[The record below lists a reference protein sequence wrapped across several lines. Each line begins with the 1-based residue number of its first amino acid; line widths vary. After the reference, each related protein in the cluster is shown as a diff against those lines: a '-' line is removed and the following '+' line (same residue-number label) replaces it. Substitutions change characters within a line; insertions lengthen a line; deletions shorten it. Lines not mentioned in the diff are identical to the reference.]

1 MSRRSLLRTLG
12 AGAVSAGLASCGVPA
27 AHVPPGERA
36 AADLSATDKRLTWAN
51 WPLYIDTD
59 DADET
64 RRPTLEAFEERTG
77 ISVEYVEEIN
87 DNDEFFGKVSPAL
100 MNRQRTGRDLIVI
113 SDWMCARFVRLGWV
127 QEMDRARQPNVTR
140 YLDPQLRSPAFDPG
154 RKFTVPWQSGI
165 TGIAYNRRGL
175 GREIRSVSELWAGDL
190 KGRVTLLSGLDEA
203 FALLMQGNGVD
214 ITRWTADD
222 FHTICDQV
230 EEQVRKGQIR
240 RFTGNDYIKDLSSG
254 DVLACQAY
262 SGDVIQLQ
270 ADDPDIRFVV
280 PEEGAEL
287 WSESLMIPNQA
298 RHKAN
303 AERLIDYYYE
313 PEVAA
318 ELAAWVNYVCPVP
331 AAQDVLGRVR
341 KVPSSARRAG
351 PAASGACSRRAGRKP
366 SYWLYVGFRPVR
378 RECVPGVAGQAGLCG
393 HGLASA
399 KDEETAALAED
410 PLIFP
415 DAAMRGRL
423 AIARDITGGERTEFA
438 KRWNAVAGL

>member
-1 MSRRSLLRTLG
+1 MSRRNLLRTLG
-12 AGAVSAGLASCGVPA
+12 TGAAAALAAGCGVPA
-27 AHVPPGERA
+27 AYVAPKDRRRS
-36 AADLSATDKRLTWAN
+36 DLSATEKRLTWAN

-59 DADET
+59 DEDES
-64 RRPTLEAFEERTG
+64 RRPTLDAFEERTG
-77 ISVEYVEEIN
+77 IAVTYTEEIN
-87 DNDEFFGKVSPAL
+87 DNDEFFGKVSPSL
-100 MNRQRTGRDLIVI
+100 MNHQETGRDLIVI

-127 QEMDRARQPNVTR
+127 QEMDRSRQPNITR

-154 RKFTVPWQSGI
+154 RRSTVPWQSGI
-165 TGIAYNRRGL
+165 TGIAYNRRRL
-175 GREIRSVSELWAGDL
+175 GREIRHVSELWADDL

-222 FHTICDQV
+222 FHTMCDQV
-230 EEQVRKGQIR
+230 DELVRARHIR

-270 ADDPDIRFVV
+270 ADDPDIEFVV

-287 WSESLMIPNQA
+287 WSESLMIPNLA

-303 AERLIDYYYE
+303 AEELVDYYYE
-313 PEVAA
+313 PAVAA

-331 AAQDVLGRVR
+331 AAQDVL
-341 KVPSSARRAG
+341 
-351 PAASGACSRRAGRKP
+351 
-366 SYWLYVGFRPVR
+366 
-378 RECVPGVAGQAGLCG
+378 
-393 HGLASA
+393 ASA

-410 PLIFP
+410 PLVFP
-415 DAAMRGRL
+415 DGAMRERL
-423 AIARDITGGERTEFA
+423 AIARDITSKERTEFA
-438 KRWNAVAGL
+438 KRWNAIAGL

>member
-1 MSRRSLLRTLG
+1 MALPSTNSPLSRRNLLSALG
-12 AGAVSAGLASCGVPA
+12 AGTLLGGLAGCGVPA
-27 AHVPPGERA
+27 AYVPPAERA
-36 AADLSATDKRLTWAN
+36 AADLSADDKRLTWAN

-59 DADET
+59 DEDAA
-64 RRPTLEAFEERTG
+64 RRPTLDAFEKRTR

-87 DNDEFFGKVSPAL
+87 DNDEFFGKISPAL
-100 MNRQRTGRDLIVI
+100 MNRRRTGRDLVVI

-127 QEMDRARQPNVTR
+127 QEMDRARQPHVTK
-140 YLDPQLRSPAFDPG
+140 YLDPLLRSPAFDPG

-165 TGIAYNRRGL
+165 TGIAYNRRRL
-175 GREIRSVSELWAGDL
+175 GREIRGVSELWASDL

-222 FHTICDQV
+222 FHTVCDQV
-230 EEQVRKGQIR
+230 EEQVAKGQIR

-287 WSESLMIPNQA
+287 WSESLMIPNLA
-298 RHKAN
+298 RHKTN
-303 AERLIDYYYE
+303 AERLVDYYYE

-331 AAQDVLGRVR
+331 AARDV
-341 KVPSSARRAG
+341 
-351 PAASGACSRRAGRKP
+351 
-366 SYWLYVGFRPVR
+366 
-378 RECVPGVAGQAGLCG
+378 
-393 HGLASA
+393 LASA

-415 DAAMRGRL
+415 DSAMRERL
-423 AIARDITGGERTEFA
+423 AVARDITSEERAGFA
-438 KRWNAVAGL
+438 KRWNAIAGL